1 MSTEIKSPTFPES
14 VADGT
19 IANWVKKEGDQVKQD
34 EVIAEIE
41 TDKVVL
47 EVVAPFDGKIS
58 KVLKPAGETVLSAEL
73 IAEFEKESLSEELE
87 ATTVE
92 PSEKVEEIAEVVVTE
107 EAKQEVEIENQ
118 HEHLSDRNG
127 PAVKKLL
134 KEHDLNPDDIASSG
148 KGGRVTKADVIN
160 HLDQPSKEI
169 VQQEIEQHS
178 ANQAQANSS
187 ERIEERVPMS
197 RLRSTIANRLL
208 TVKQETAMLTTFN
221 EVDLKRIKD
230 LRAKYGKNF
239 EEEHGVKLGFMG
251 FFVLASVQA
260 LKKFP
265 LVNASID
272 GTDIV
277 YHGYQDVGVAVST
290 ERGLVVPVIRDAGN
304 LKITDVERSILDY
317 SDKARSGKLSISEMQ
332 GGTFTISNGGVF
344 GSLLSTPILNAPQ
357 TAILGMHSIQ
367 DRPVAIDGEIVIRP
381 MMYLA
386 LSYDHRLLDG
396 KDAVSFLIAIKDQLE
411 SPEKLLLN
419 L

>member
-1 MSTEIKSPTFPES
+1 MSIEIKSPTFPES

-19 IANWVKKEGDQVKQD
+19 IANWVKKEGELVKQD

-47 EVVAPFDGKIS
+47 EVVAPFDGVIS
-58 KVLKPAGETVLSAEL
+58 KVLKPAGEIVLSAEL
-73 IAEFEKESLSEELE
+73 IAEFEERDQVKTITEKDTPADSELNK
-87 ATTVE
+87 VDSIQ
-92 PSEKVEEIAEVVVTE
+92 PSKVKTKA
-107 EAKQEVEIENQ
+107 
-118 HEHLSDRNG
+118 NG

-134 KEHDLNPDDIASSG
+134 KEHDLDEKSIDGSG
-148 KGGRVTKADVIN
+148 KDGRITKADVVN
-160 HLDQPSKEI
+160 HLDESIEGKTETKTMKEI
-169 VQQEIEQHS
+169 HS
-178 ANQAQANSS
+178 PASVSAVASS
-187 ERIEERVPMS
+187 ADRLEERVPMS

-208 TVKQETAMLTTFN
+208 SVKQETAMLTTFN
-221 EVDLKRIKD
+221 EVDLKPIKD
-230 LRAKYGKNF
+230 LRSKYGEDF
-239 EEEHGVKLGFMG
+239 FAEHGVKLGFMG
-251 FFVLASVQA
+251 FFVLAAVQA

-265 LVNASID
+265 VVNASID
-272 GTDIV
+272 GSDIV

-290 ERGLVVPVIRDAGN
+290 ERGLVVPVIRDADS
-304 LKITDVERSILDY
+304 LRIPDVEKSILDY
-317 SDKARSGKLSISEMQ
+317 SEKAKNGKLSIAEMQ

-357 TAILGMHSIQ
+357 TAILGMHTIQ
-367 DRPVAIDGEIVIRP
+367 DRPVAIDGEVVIRP

-396 KDAVSFLIAIKDQLE
+396 KEAVAFLIAIKDQLE

>member
-1 MSTEIKSPTFPES
+1 MSIEIKSPTFPES

-19 IANWVKKEGDQVKQD
+19 IANWVKKEGELVKQD

-47 EVVAPFDGKIS
+47 EVVAPFDGVIS
-58 KVLKPAGETVLSAEL
+58 KVLKPAGEIVLSAEL
-73 IAEFEKESLSEELE
+73 IAEFEERDQVKTITEKDTPADSELNK
-87 ATTVE
+87 VDSIQ
-92 PSEKVEEIAEVVVTE
+92 PSKVKTKA
-107 EAKQEVEIENQ
+107 
-118 HEHLSDRNG
+118 NG

-134 KEHDLNPDDIASSG
+134 KEHDLDEKSIDGSG
-148 KGGRVTKADVIN
+148 KDGRITKADVVN
-160 HLDQPSKEI
+160 HLDESIEGKTETKTMKEI
-169 VQQEIEQHS
+169 HS
-178 ANQAQANSS
+178 PASVSAVASS
-187 ERIEERVPMS
+187 ADRLEERVPMS

-208 TVKQETAMLTTFN
+208 SVKQETAMLTTFN
-221 EVDLKRIKD
+221 EVDLKPIKD
-230 LRAKYGKNF
+230 LRSKYGEDF
-239 EEEHGVKLGFMG
+239 FAEHGVKLGFMG
-251 FFVLASVQA
+251 FFVLAAVQA

-265 LVNASID
+265 VVNASID
-272 GTDIV
+272 GSDIV

-290 ERGLVVPVIRDAGN
+290 ERGLVVPVIRDADS
-304 LKITDVERSILDY
+304 LRIPDVEKSILDY
-317 SDKARSGKLSISEMQ
+317 SDKAKNGKLSIAEMQ

-357 TAILGMHSIQ
+357 TAILGMHTIQ
-367 DRPVAIDGEIVIRP
+367 DRPVAIDGEVVIRP

-396 KDAVSFLIAIKDQLE
+396 KEAVAFLIAIKDQLE

>member
-1 MSTEIKSPTFPES
+1 MSIEIKSPTFPES

-19 IANWVKKEGDQVKQD
+19 IANWVTKEGESVKQD

-47 EVVAPFDGKIS
+47 EVVAPFDGIIS
-58 KVLKPAGETVLSAEL
+58 KVLKPAGEVVLSAEL
-73 IAEFEKESLSEELE
+73 IAEFEQGGQPEGDIQSSADDVSEISNEGKAESIKPN
-87 ATTVE
+87 V
-92 PSEKVEEIAEVVVTE
+92 
-107 EAKQEVEIENQ
+107 NQ
-118 HEHLSDRNG
+118 SKANG

-134 KEHDLNPDDIASSG
+134 KEHDLDEDSIDGSG
-148 KGGRVTKADVIN
+148 KDGRITKADIVN
-160 HLDQPSKEI
+160 HLDEPLEDKKTTKKNDSPAFET
-169 VQQEIEQHS
+169 S
-178 ANQAQANSS
+178 TD
-187 ERIEERVPMS
+187 RLEERVPMS

-208 TVKQETAMLTTFN
+208 SVKQETAMLTTFN
-221 EVDLKRIKD
+221 EVNLKPIKD
-230 LRAKYGKNF
+230 LRAKFG
-239 EEEHGVKLGFMG
+239 EEFFTEHGVKLGFMG
-251 FFVLASVQA
+251 FFVLAAVQA

-265 LVNASID
+265 VVNASID
-272 GTDIV
+272 GSDIV

-290 ERGLVVPVIRDAGN
+290 ERGLVVPVIRDADN
-304 LKITDVERSILDY
+304 LRLADVEKSILDY
-317 SDKARSGKLSISEMQ
+317 SDKAKSGKLSIAEMQ

-357 TAILGMHSIQ
+357 TAILGMHTIQ
-367 DRPVAIDGEIVIRP
+367 ERPVVIDGEIVIRP

-396 KDAVSFLIAIKDQLE
+396 KEAVAFLIAIKDQLE

>member
-1 MSTEIKSPTFPES
+1 MSIEIKSPTFPES

-19 IANWVKKEGDQVKQD
+19 IANWVKKEGESVKQD

-47 EVVAPFDGKIS
+47 EVVAPFDGIIS
-58 KVLKPAGETVLSAEL
+58 KVLKPAGEVVLSAEL
-73 IAEFEKESLSEELE
+73 IAEFEQGGQPEGDIQSSADDVSEISNEGKAESIKPN
-87 ATTVE
+87 V
-92 PSEKVEEIAEVVVTE
+92 
-107 EAKQEVEIENQ
+107 NQ
-118 HEHLSDRNG
+118 SKANG

-134 KEHDLNPDDIASSG
+134 KEHDLDEDSIDGSG
-148 KGGRVTKADVIN
+148 KDGRITKADIVN
-160 HLDQPSKEI
+160 HLDEPLEDKKTTKQNDSPALEI
-169 VQQEIEQHS
+169 S
-178 ANQAQANSS
+178 TD
-187 ERIEERVPMS
+187 RLEERVPMS

-208 TVKQETAMLTTFN
+208 SVKQETAMLTTFN
-221 EVDLKRIKD
+221 EVNLKPIKD
-230 LRAKYGKNF
+230 LRAKFGEDF
-239 EEEHGVKLGFMG
+239 FTEHGVKLGFMG
-251 FFVLASVQA
+251 FFVLAAVQA

-265 LVNASID
+265 VVNASID
-272 GTDIV
+272 GSDIV

-290 ERGLVVPVIRDAGN
+290 ERGLVVPVIRDADN
-304 LKITDVERSILDY
+304 LRLADVEKSILDY
-317 SDKARSGKLSISEMQ
+317 SDKAKSGKLSIAEMQ

-357 TAILGMHSIQ
+357 TAILGMHTIQ
-367 DRPVAIDGEIVIRP
+367 DRPVVIDGEIVIRP

-396 KDAVSFLIAIKDQLE
+396 KEAVAFLIAIKDQLE

>member
-1 MSTEIKSPTFPES
+1 MSIEIKSPTFPES

-19 IANWVKKEGDQVKQD
+19 IANWVKKEGESVKQD

-47 EVVAPFDGKIS
+47 EVVAPFDGIIS
-58 KVLKPAGETVLSAEL
+58 KVLKPAGEIVLSAEL
-73 IAEFEKESLSEELE
+73 IAEFEEGGHNESDIQSPADDLP
-87 ATTVE
+87 A
-92 PSEKVEEIAEVVVTE
+92 PSH
-107 EAKQEVEIENQ
+107 EIETDTTKSNEIQ
-118 HEHLSDRNG
+118 SKANG

-134 KEHDLNPDDIASSG
+134 KEHELDESSIDGSG
-148 KGGRVTKADVIN
+148 KDGRITKADIIN
-160 HLDQPSKEI
+160 HLEESSKDSQIKQSINAPSPAPI
-169 VQQEIEQHS
+169 SHPVIETD
-178 ANQAQANSS
+178 
-187 ERIEERVPMS
+187 RLEERVPMS

-208 TVKQETAMLTTFN
+208 SVKQETAMLTTFN
-221 EVDLKRIKD
+221 EVDLKPIKD
-230 LRAKYGKNF
+230 LRAKYGEDF
-239 EEEHGVKLGFMG
+239 YAEHGVKLGFMG
-251 FFVLASVQA
+251 FFVLAAVQA

-265 LVNASID
+265 VVNASID
-272 GTDIV
+272 GSDIV

-290 ERGLVVPVIRDAGN
+290 ERGLVVPVIRDADN
-304 LKITDVERSILDY
+304 LRLADVEKSILDY
-317 SDKARSGKLSISEMQ
+317 SDKAKNGKLSIAEMQ

-357 TAILGMHSIQ
+357 TAILGMHTIQ

-396 KDAVSFLIAIKDQLE
+396 KEAVAFLIAIKDQLE

>member
-1 MSTEIKSPTFPES
+1 MSIEIKSPTFPES

-19 IANWVKKEGDQVKQD
+19 IANWVKKEGESVKQD

-47 EVVAPFDGKIS
+47 EVVAPFDGIIS
-58 KVLKPAGETVLSAEL
+58 KVLKPAGEVVLSAEL
-73 IAEFEKESLSEELE
+73 IAEFEQGGQPEGDIQSSADDVSEISNEGKAESIKPNVNQS
-87 ATTVE
+87 
-92 PSEKVEEIAEVVVTE
+92 KV
-107 EAKQEVEIENQ
+107 
-118 HEHLSDRNG
+118 NG

-134 KEHDLNPDDIASSG
+134 KEHDLDEDSIDGSG
-148 KGGRVTKADVIN
+148 KDGRITKADIVN
-160 HLDQPSKEI
+160 HLDEPLEDKKTTKKNDSPAFET
-169 VQQEIEQHS
+169 S
-178 ANQAQANSS
+178 TD
-187 ERIEERVPMS
+187 RLEERVPMS

-208 TVKQETAMLTTFN
+208 SVKQETAMLTTFN
-221 EVDLKRIKD
+221 EVNLKPIKD
-230 LRAKYGKNF
+230 LRAKFG
-239 EEEHGVKLGFMG
+239 EEFFTEHGVKLGFMG
-251 FFVLASVQA
+251 FFVLAAVQA

-265 LVNASID
+265 VVNASID
-272 GTDIV
+272 GSDIV

-290 ERGLVVPVIRDAGN
+290 ERGLVVPVIRDADN
-304 LKITDVERSILDY
+304 LRLADVEKSILDY
-317 SDKARSGKLSISEMQ
+317 SDKAKSGKLSIAEMQ

-357 TAILGMHSIQ
+357 TAILGMHTIQ
-367 DRPVAIDGEIVIRP
+367 DRPVVIDGEIVIRP

-396 KDAVSFLIAIKDQLE
+396 KEAVAFLIAIKDQLE

>member
-1 MSTEIKSPTFPES
+1 MSIEIKSPTFPES

-19 IANWVKKEGDQVKQD
+19 IANWVKKEGELVKQD

-47 EVVAPFDGKIS
+47 EVVAPFDGVIS
-58 KVLKPAGETVLSAEL
+58 KVLKPAGEIVLSAEL
-73 IAEFEKESLSEELE
+73 IAEFEERDQVKTITEKDTPADSELNK
-87 ATTVE
+87 VDSIQ
-92 PSEKVEEIAEVVVTE
+92 PSKVKTKA
-107 EAKQEVEIENQ
+107 
-118 HEHLSDRNG
+118 NG

-134 KEHDLNPDDIASSG
+134 KEHDLDEKSIDGSG
-148 KGGRVTKADVIN
+148 KDGRITKADVVN
-160 HLDQPSKEI
+160 HLDESIEGKTETKNMKEI
-169 VQQEIEQHS
+169 HS
-178 ANQAQANSS
+178 PASVSAVASS
-187 ERIEERVPMS
+187 DDRLEERVPMS

-208 TVKQETAMLTTFN
+208 SVKQETAMLTTFN
-221 EVDLKRIKD
+221 EVDLKPIKD
-230 LRAKYGKNF
+230 LRSKYGEDF
-239 EEEHGVKLGFMG
+239 FAEHGVKLGFMG
-251 FFVLASVQA
+251 FFVLAAVQA

-265 LVNASID
+265 VVNASID
-272 GTDIV
+272 GSDIV

-290 ERGLVVPVIRDAGN
+290 ERGLVVPVIRDADS
-304 LKITDVERSILDY
+304 LRIPDVEKSILDY
-317 SDKARSGKLSISEMQ
+317 SDKAKNGKLSIAEMQ

-357 TAILGMHSIQ
+357 TAILGMHTIQ
-367 DRPVAIDGEIVIRP
+367 DRPVAIDGEVVIRP

-396 KDAVSFLIAIKDQLE
+396 KEAVAFLIAIKDQLE

>member
-1 MSTEIKSPTFPES
+1 MPIEIKSPTFPES

-19 IANWVKKEGDQVKQD
+19 IANWVKKEGESVKQD

-47 EVVAPFDGKIS
+47 EVVAPFDGIIS
-58 KVLKPAGETVLSAEL
+58 KVLKPAGEVVLSAEL
-73 IAEFEKESLSEELE
+73 IAEFEQGGQPEGDIQSTADDVSEISNEGKAESIKPN
-87 ATTVE
+87 V
-92 PSEKVEEIAEVVVTE
+92 
-107 EAKQEVEIENQ
+107 NQ
-118 HEHLSDRNG
+118 SKANG

-134 KEHDLNPDDIASSG
+134 KEHDLDEDSIDGSG
-148 KGGRVTKADVIN
+148 KDGRITKADIVN
-160 HLDQPSKEI
+160 HLDEPLEDKKTTKKNDSPAFET
-169 VQQEIEQHS
+169 S
-178 ANQAQANSS
+178 TD
-187 ERIEERVPMS
+187 RLEERVPMS

-208 TVKQETAMLTTFN
+208 SVKQETAMLTTFN
-221 EVDLKRIKD
+221 EVNLKPIKD
-230 LRAKYGKNF
+230 LRAKFG
-239 EEEHGVKLGFMG
+239 EEFFTEHGVKLGFMG
-251 FFVLASVQA
+251 FFVLAAVQA

-265 LVNASID
+265 VVNASID
-272 GTDIV
+272 GSDIV

-290 ERGLVVPVIRDAGN
+290 ERGLVVPVIRDADN
-304 LKITDVERSILDY
+304 LRLADVEKSILDY
-317 SDKARSGKLSISEMQ
+317 SDKAKSGKLSIAEMQ

-357 TAILGMHSIQ
+357 TAILGMHTIQ
-367 DRPVAIDGEIVIRP
+367 DRPVVIDGEIVIRP

-396 KDAVSFLIAIKDQLE
+396 KEAVAFLIAIKDQLE

>member
-1 MSTEIKSPTFPES
+1 MSIEIKSPTFPES

-19 IANWVKKEGDQVKQD
+19 IANWVKKEGELVKQD

-47 EVVAPFDGKIS
+47 EVVAPFDGVIS
-58 KVLKPAGETVLSAEL
+58 KVLKPAGEIVLSAEL
-73 IAEFEKESLSEELE
+73 IAEFEERDQVKTITEKDTPADSELN
-87 ATTVE
+87 
-92 PSEKVEEIAEVVVTE
+92 KVDSI
-107 EAKQEVEIENQ
+107 Q
-118 HEHLSDRNG
+118 HSKVKTKANG

-134 KEHDLNPDDIASSG
+134 KEHDLDEKSIDGSG
-148 KGGRVTKADVIN
+148 KDGRITKADIVN
-160 HLDQPSKEI
+160 HLDESIEGKTETKTMKEI
-169 VQQEIEQHS
+169 HS
-178 ANQAQANSS
+178 PASVSAVASS
-187 ERIEERVPMS
+187 ADRLEERVPMS

-208 TVKQETAMLTTFN
+208 SVKQETAMLTTFN
-221 EVDLKRIKD
+221 EVDLKPIKD
-230 LRAKYGKNF
+230 LRFKYGEDF
-239 EEEHGVKLGFMG
+239 FAEHGVKLGFMG
-251 FFVLASVQA
+251 FFVLAAVQA

-265 LVNASID
+265 VVNASID
-272 GTDIV
+272 GSDIV

-290 ERGLVVPVIRDAGN
+290 ERGLVVPVIRDADS
-304 LKITDVERSILDY
+304 LRIPDVEKSILDY
-317 SDKARSGKLSISEMQ
+317 SDKAKNGKLSIAEMQ

-357 TAILGMHSIQ
+357 TAILGMHTIQ
-367 DRPVAIDGEIVIRP
+367 DRPVAIDGEVVMRP

-396 KDAVSFLIAIKDQLE
+396 KEAVAFLIAIKDQLE